1 MPSRRL
7 GISGVN
13 RRSRDWHPW
22 SIVKFRIGVID
33 NKNPKE
39 KTYIHFRAFVDNF
52 SDNYSAEWSSERYMG
67 RGEKFYRYGGFDRNI
82 NLDWTVAAQSKEELM
97 IQYKKLNYLASV
109 LAPDYTE
116 AGYMAGNLVTLT
128 LGGWC
133 YEQPGFIT
141 SLNLS
146 VPQESPWEINIPDS
160 VGGSGLKEMPHMV
173 KVTGFNFTPI
183 HNFVPRIQQHENVP
197 NSSKA
202 GMDTTDYG
210 DERYISLENEDGS
223 GYDPTLNKIAG
234 NVNPYKP
241 NDIVGFY
248 SNLFTQ
254 GLNSA

>member
-1 MPSRRL
+1 
-7 GISGVN
+7 
-13 RRSRDWHPW
+13 
-22 SIVKFRIGVID
+22 
-33 NKNPKE
+33 
-39 KTYIHFRAFVDNF
+39 
-52 SDNYSAEWSSERYMG
+52 
-67 RGEKFYRYGGFDRNI
+67 
-82 NLDWTVAAQSKEELM
+82 M

-183 HNFVPRIQQHENVP
+183 HNFVPRVQQHGESLP
-197 NSSKA
+197 EASEA
-202 GMDTTDYG
+202 GIDDTNYG
-210 DERYISLENEDGS
+210 KERYISLENEDGS
-223 GYDPTLNKIAG
+223 GYDPK
-234 NVNPYKP
+234 
-241 NDIVGFY
+241 
-248 SNLFTQ
+248 SN
-254 GLNSA
+254 